1 MTYKEFYIDDG
12 VSLKVSVKEILY
24 SNKSEYQKIEVLD
37 TDRFGVLLAL
47 DDAVQLCTQ
56 DYHNYHMAFISAARD
71 KLRSGESALII
82 GGGDGVLARF
92 LIDDGVTD
100 ITQVELD
107 PKVVSV
113 SRRYLK
119 SMHKDSFD
127 EIKVEIGDGA
137 EFVKNTDKKFDYVFC
152 DITDFCEGMEDYQ
165 NSGKLFTHEFF
176 SNLKKIMTDNSVF
189 VCQTDLSFYDDKQ
202 RSSTLELLKHH
213 FKMRGSYLTPV
224 HSYGGLSSFVWASD
238 TVNLGHQMML
248 GECNKYLETS
258 VGGN

>member
-1 MTYKEFYIDDG
+1 MTYKEFYIDEG
-12 VSLKVSVKEILY
+12 VSLKTSVKEVLY
-24 SNKSEYQKIEVLD
+24 SNKSEYQKIEVVD
-37 TDRFGVLLAL
+37 TEKFGVVLCL
-47 DDAVQLCTQ
+47 DDTVQVCTK

-92 LIDDGVTD
+92 LINDGVTD

-113 SRRYLK
+113 SRRYLYG
-119 SMHKDSFD
+119 MHKDSFD

-152 DITDFCEGMEDYQ
+152 DVTDFCESHENYQ
-165 NSGKLFTHEFF
+165 NSGKVFTDEFF
-176 SNLKKIMTDNSVF
+176 SNLKNVMTENSVF
-189 VCQTDLSFYDDKQ
+189 VCQTDVPFYWDVQ
-202 RSSTLELLKHH
+202 RQQTLKTIKKH
-213 FKMRGSYLTPV
+213 FKMRGSYMTPV

-238 TVNLGHQMML
+238 TVNLGHQMVL
-248 GECNKYLETS
+248 GDCNQYLETS
-258 VGGN
+258 IGGK